1 MAEKVGTR
9 TREPEP
15 SMFAKYQACIDQ
27 REAFVRHHNET
38 PLVIKGP
45 KPDEFELGPQGL
57 IGWYLQPEGF
67 ANTCLQ
73 DWWVFIH
80 DIRGVSGR
88 HRHQGGLVLFIIEGR
103 GYSTMNGVRYDWEEG
118 DMIIMPLLPEG
129 VEHQHFNLREDGSS
143 KWMAF
148 IHLPTW
154 NEQGSEM
161 VQSALDP
168 EFVER
173 FGVTTWRGATIAQE
187 SLDPSA
193 SENARKE

>member
-1 MAEKVGTR
+1 MSERVGTR
-9 TREPEP
+9 SREPEP
-15 SMFAKYQACIDQ
+15 ASFPKYLSLVTG
-27 REAFVRHHNET
+27 REQFVDHQKT
-38 PLVIKGP
+38 APLVIKGL
-45 KPDEFELGPQGL
+45 KPEQYELCPQGL
-57 IGWYLQPEGF
+57 IGWYLQPNDSSN
-67 ANTCLQ
+67 ACLQ

-118 DMIIMPLLPEG
+118 DMVIMPLLREG

-143 KWMAF
+143 KWLAF

-154 NEQGSEM
+154 NEQGSEL

-173 FGVTTWRGATIAQE
+173 YGVTSWRGATTAKE
-187 SLDPSA
+187 KAVDNA
-193 SENARKE
+193 SEGGRK

>member
-1 MAEKVGTR
+1 MSERVGTR
-9 TREPEP
+9 SREPEP
-15 SMFAKYQACIDQ
+15 ASFPKYLSLVTG
-27 REAFVRHHNET
+27 REQFVDHQKT
-38 PLVIKGP
+38 APLVIKGL
-45 KPDEFELGPQGL
+45 KPEQYELCPQGL
-57 IGWYLQPEGF
+57 IGWYLQPNDSSN
-67 ANTCLQ
+67 ACLQ

-118 DMIIMPLLPEG
+118 DMIIMPLLREG

-143 KWMAF
+143 KWLAF

-154 NEQGSEM
+154 NEQGSEL

-173 FGVTTWRGATIAQE
+173 YGVTSWRGATTAKE
-187 SLDPSA
+187 KAVDNA
-193 SENARKE
+193 SEGGRK